1 VNVATYPTRNLFR
14 RRGRTILTL
23 IAIALTVLIFNV
35 LRTCDHGWQVGAE
48 EAAKDRLA
56 TRHKVSI
63 TMQLPKRYIDDLRD
77 PAKLPGIKAAT
88 WANWF
93 GGKDPR
99 ERVPFFAAF
108 AADHLSW
115 FEVMDEMKVEP
126 AALDAWKQTNN
137 GAILGDVLAKTLG
150 VKVGDDLTITSDIYP
165 GDWKFKVVG
174 IYMPLRKTADRNSMV
189 FRWDYLNNKLHENPQ
204 SATPKDQIGWV
215 MSRIDDPS
223 KSAEISRSIDKM
235 FDERDDQTVTMSE
248 RAFQLSF
255 LGGASA
261 IINAFKWVSLG
272 ILLIMLLILANT
284 VAMSVRERT
293 HEYGVLRAIGFSPR
307 YVFNFIMGEAVLVAL
322 LGGLA
327 GVLLTMVLINGVVG
341 PFIEENMG
349 AFFPYFRTPMHVFGL
364 ALIGA
369 VVVGVISGVVPAIGA
384 SRRKVTDALRR
395 VD

>member
-1 VNVATYPTRNLFR
+1 MNIGTYPARNLFR

-23 IAIALTVLIFNV
+23 IVIAVTVLIFCL
-35 LRTCDHGWQVGAE
+35 LRTVDHAWKVGAE

-63 TMQLPKRYIDDLRD
+63 TMQVPRRYIDDVRD
-77 PAKLPGIKAAT
+77 PAKVPGIKAAT

-93 GGKDPR
+93 GAKDPR
-99 ERVPFFAAF
+99 ERVPFFAGF

-115 FEVMDEMKVEP
+115 FDVMDEMQVEP
-126 AALDAWKQTNN
+126 AVLEAWKQTNN
-137 GAILGDVLAKTLG
+137 GAILGDVLAKELG

-165 GDWKFKVVG
+165 GDWKFRVVG
-174 IYMPLRKTADRNSMV
+174 IYTPLRKTVDRNSLV
-189 FRWDYLNNKLHENPQ
+189 FRWDFLNNDPRAAFTKE
-204 SATPKDQIGWV
+204 QIGWI

-223 KSAEISRSIDKM
+223 KSAETSRRIDKL

-255 LGGASA
+255 LGGFSA
-261 IINAFKWVSLG
+261 ILSAFDLVSAV

-284 VAMSVRERT
+284 VAMSVRERA

-307 YVFNFIMGEAVLVAL
+307 YVFGFILGEAVLIAL

-327 GVLLTMVLINGVVG
+327 GAVLTMLLINGALG
-341 PFIEENMG
+341 PALEDNMG
-349 AFFPYFRTPMHVFGL
+349 AFFPYFRTPMAVIGTAL
-364 ALIGA
+364 AGA
-369 VVVGVISGVVPAIGA
+369 VLIGVISGLAPAIGA